1 MKHKDLIDKELK
13 NGDIIDLH
21 QTVNGQNIFIVLDVE
36 TLDIRYIHDFNYKY
50 QYSAIDMLKPCQ
62 FRGDTEWEIIGNIY
76 DVIKNAL
83 PNWC

>member
-1 MKHKDLIDKELK
+1 MKHKDLIGKELK

-36 TLDIRYIHDFNYKY
+36 VLDIRYIHDFNYKY
-50 QYSAIDMLKPCQ
+50 QYSSIDLLKPCA

-76 DVIKNAL
+76 NIVKDAL